1 MFIKSSLLAIAL
13 GVAAIAP
20 ATATAS
26 ALSSQVYAGQQGS
39 QPTPPR
45 RDFPS
50 SHRDD
55 RTMVGR
61 SMYPMPRRPM
71 RQPFN

>member
-1 MFIKSSLLAIAL
+1 MFTKSSLLAIAL
-13 GVAAIAP
+13 GVVAIAP
-20 ATATAS
+20 ANATAS
-26 ALSSQVYAGQQGS
+26 ALSSQVYTRGS

-45 RDFPS
+45 RELPS
-50 SHRDD
+50 FHREE

>member
-1 MFIKSSLLAIAL
+1 MFTKSSLLAIAL
-13 GVAAIAP
+13 GVVAIAP
-20 ATATAS
+20 ATAAAS